1 MSDEKNN
8 SDTDFEEKLA
18 KIVNKKSRHPTNNN
32 IYERFISRVKNDEDD
47 RSADLGFTD
56 TIFDF
61 SDQSKSIPSQNN
73 PTLPENSD
81 LDGDDNDDAFN
92 FNFDDEINPS
102 SQAAEPALS
111 VRSDIDETVHEL
123 DNDRL
128 HSQILPIQA
137 PTKKVDS
144 SKDKQASSKKPLII
158 GMMLGSLLIGI
169 VVAILIFTGIL
180 SPSMKEDAPNAVEA
194 STVNQVETDAATDS
208 EAVVIDAEAPTTVDN
223 PLSADTNPVNAPT
236 AALPQSS
243 STDDAQAAT
252 ANEPAPAATDALD
265 TEPAISY
272 EDFREESQNTL
283 YRETN
288 D

>member
-1 MSDEKNN
+1 MSDEKNDI
-8 SDTDFEEKLA
+8 DTGFEEKLA
-18 KIVNKKSRHPTNNN
+18 EIVDKKSRNRSNHN
-32 IYERFISRVKNDEDD
+32 IYERFISRVQGDD
-47 RSADLGFTD
+47 DGDDSENEQSKPMDPLDTD
-56 TIFDF
+56 DDAFIFDF
-61 SDQSKSIPSQNN
+61 Y
-73 PTLPENSD
+73 
-81 LDGDDNDDAFN
+81 DDTDT
-92 FNFDDEINPS
+92 S
-102 SQAAEPALS
+102 SQAIDSSLTNASSTGLAETDGSADEGNDSQPDTLEPPTPS
-111 VRSDIDETVHEL
+111 V
-123 DNDRL
+123 
-128 HSQILPIQA
+128 IQA
-137 PTKKVDS
+137 VPVQ
-144 SKDKQASSKKPLII
+144 DKQASSKKPLII

-208 EAVVIDAEAPTTVDN
+208 EAEVIDAEAPTTVDN

-236 AALPQSS
+236 ADLPQSS
-243 STDDAQAAT
+243 PTDDAQAAT